1 MVKKLP
7 KNSFRGVRYVAEVLK
22 QYQKRKYPTTKDA
35 KLGARVIL
43 QTLKDNRLGVN
54 KTNILKQSRTK
65 RLPKDLFQLP
75 ASLLNADY
83 YFNLINYPAL
93 ISGVAKDIKFISE
106 VSPKQFSEFNGGD
119 NINYETH
126 FADFVNY
133 CNDLKKFAI
142 NEKQYDEDW
151 FVKCNP
157 SNNDKNTYKI
167 ITCDAS
173 GNPVNYGFNPNK
185 PDTRPT
191 DTVITK
197 EIKTETKVQP
207 IVNADLK
214 QDKDFLLQQS
224 KENTAR
230 EERKAQELKILYRLY
245 EDKLIDGKEF
255 KKRYDKL
262 TE

>member
-1 MVKKLP
+1 MVGKSN
-7 KNSFRGVRYVAEVLK
+7 KNKFRGIGYVAEVLK
-22 QYQKRKYPTTKDA
+22 QYQRRKYPTIKGA
-35 KLGARVIL
+35 KVGARVII

-65 RLPKDLFQLP
+65 RLPKGFFQLP
-75 ASLLNADY
+75 VSLLNADY

-106 VSPKQFSEFNGGD
+106 VSPKKYSEFNGGD
-119 NINYETH
+119 NINYEIH
-126 FADFVNY
+126 FVDFVNY

-151 FVKCNP
+151 FVKCNQ
-157 SNNDKNTYKI
+157 SGSDKKTYKI
-167 ITCDAS
+167 ISCDAS

-185 PDTRPT
+185 PSARPT

-197 EIKTETKVQP
+197 DIKFETKVQP

-214 QDKDFLLQQS
+214 QDKDFLIQQS
-224 KENTAR
+224 KENTAK
-230 EERKAQELKILYRLY
+230 EERKSQELKILYRLY
-245 EDKLIDGKEF
+245 DDGLIDGKEF

-262 TE
+262 S